1 MEPTEVRALRRFA
14 WLALPLL
21 VVGLAA
27 CVRPGPRSEGAAEA
41 SWGGRDEAEL
51 NGTCVYSVS
60 TKWAATLNHSVQWED
75 ADSEYRVVVSSSRR
89 MGVGSVDLQPEGG
102 QRDPLVLVMDG
113 NTSRGAVW
121 GILETAE
128 VDDLT
133 VHRISGT
140 KVYQDTVPF
149 QAECRL
155 GPLRA
160 GS

>member
-1 MEPTEVRALRRFA
+1 M
-14 WLALPLL
+14 PLL
-21 VVGLAA
+21 EPGRIRKRAAATLMVVAGLAA

-41 SWGGRDEAEL
+41 SWGGSDEAEL
-51 NGTCVYSVS
+51 NGTCVYSVL

-75 ADSEYRVVVSSSRR
+75 VDSEYRVVVSSSSKI
-89 MGVGSVDLQPEGG
+89 GVGSVDLRPEDG

-113 NTSRGAVW
+113 NISRGAVW
-121 GILETAE
+121 GVLETAE
-128 VDDLT
+128 VGELT
-133 VHRISGT
+133 VHSISGM
-140 KVYQDTVPF
+140 KVYRDTVPF

>member
-1 MEPTEVRALRRFA
+1 MEPDDVCELRRFA
-14 WLALPLL
+14 WFALLPL

-27 CVRPGPRSEGAAEA
+27 CERPGPRSEGTADA
-41 SWGGRDEAEL
+41 SWGGRDQAEV

-60 TKWAATLNHSVQWED
+60 TKWAATLNHSVHWQD
-75 ADSEYRVVVSSSRR
+75 ADSEYRVVVSSSREI
-89 MGVGSVDLQPEGG
+89 GVGSVDLQPEGG

-121 GILETAE
+121 GVLETAE

-133 VHRISGT
+133 VHRISGM